1 MERQERIAVVP
12 GSFDPITKGHMD
24 IIRRAQTLFD
34 KVIVLVVINAAKNP
48 CFSLEERV
56 ELIKAS
62 VEGIDSIEVD
72 CFSGLLVDYVKKV
85 GACAIVKGLRAVSDF
100 EYEFQQALI
109 NKELY
114 SGVETVFFTTSAENQ
129 YLSSSVIKQIASL
142 GGNIRMFVPEQ
153 VHDRIVQ
160 PRIKGLG
167 FDLLNAH
174 FGERVLKRFFCHL
187 HALFQSL
194 ELVASGGTLEIVENG
209 QDRRKAILT
218 GIVVNAFLFFCAPL
232 AEVVILRHHAQIFV
246 IGSVQLGFGCL
257 KLLLQLGILRLQL
270 FELLFICPGV
280 GLCRL
285 FGRRRLRLGLYLLF
299 IHQAFLLHS
308 SIVFPHE

>member
-62 VEGIDSIEVD
+62 VEGIDLIEVD

-160 PRIKGLG
+160 R
-167 FDLLNAH
+167 
-174 FGERVLKRFFCHL
+174 
-187 HALFQSL
+187 
-194 ELVASGGTLEIVENG
+194 
-209 QDRRKAILT
+209 LT
-218 GIVVNAFLFFCAPL
+218 Q
-232 AEVVILRHHAQIFV
+232 EDAQ
-246 IGSVQLGFGCL
+246 
-257 KLLLQLGILRLQL
+257 
-270 FELLFICPGV
+270 
-280 GLCRL
+280 
-285 FGRRRLRLGLYLLF
+285 
-299 IHQAFLLHS
+299 
-308 SIVFPHE
+308 

>member
-62 VEGIDSIEVD
+62 VD

-160 PRIKGLG
+160 R
-167 FDLLNAH
+167 
-174 FGERVLKRFFCHL
+174 
-187 HALFQSL
+187 
-194 ELVASGGTLEIVENG
+194 
-209 QDRRKAILT
+209 LT
-218 GIVVNAFLFFCAPL
+218 Q
-232 AEVVILRHHAQIFV
+232 EDAQ
-246 IGSVQLGFGCL
+246 
-257 KLLLQLGILRLQL
+257 
-270 FELLFICPGV
+270 
-280 GLCRL
+280 
-285 FGRRRLRLGLYLLF
+285 
-299 IHQAFLLHS
+299 
-308 SIVFPHE
+308 

>member
-1 MERQERIAVVP
+1 MRWCLA
-12 GSFDPITKGHMD
+12 SFDPITKGHMD

-114 SGVETVFFTTSAENQ
+114 SGVANGIFYHQCRKPVSQ
-129 YLSSSVIKQIASL
+129 LLSVIKQIASL

-153 VHDRIVQ
+153 VHDRIGAQ
-160 PRIKGLG
+160 R
-167 FDLLNAH
+167 
-174 FGERVLKRFFCHL
+174 
-187 HALFQSL
+187 
-194 ELVASGGTLEIVENG
+194 
-209 QDRRKAILT
+209 LT
-218 GIVVNAFLFFCAPL
+218 Q
-232 AEVVILRHHAQIFV
+232 EDAQ
-246 IGSVQLGFGCL
+246 
-257 KLLLQLGILRLQL
+257 
-270 FELLFICPGV
+270 
-280 GLCRL
+280 
-285 FGRRRLRLGLYLLF
+285 
-299 IHQAFLLHS
+299 
-308 SIVFPHE
+308 

>member
-109 NKELY
+109 NKE
-114 SGVETVFFTTSAENQ
+114 ETVFFTTSAENQ

-160 PRIKGLG
+160 R
-167 FDLLNAH
+167 
-174 FGERVLKRFFCHL
+174 
-187 HALFQSL
+187 
-194 ELVASGGTLEIVENG
+194 
-209 QDRRKAILT
+209 LT
-218 GIVVNAFLFFCAPL
+218 Q
-232 AEVVILRHHAQIFV
+232 EDAQ
-246 IGSVQLGFGCL
+246 
-257 KLLLQLGILRLQL
+257 
-270 FELLFICPGV
+270 
-280 GLCRL
+280 
-285 FGRRRLRLGLYLLF
+285 
-299 IHQAFLLHS
+299 
-308 SIVFPHE
+308 

>member
-48 CFSLEERV
+48 CFS
-56 ELIKAS
+56 IKAS

-160 PRIKGLG
+160 R
-167 FDLLNAH
+167 
-174 FGERVLKRFFCHL
+174 
-187 HALFQSL
+187 
-194 ELVASGGTLEIVENG
+194 
-209 QDRRKAILT
+209 LT
-218 GIVVNAFLFFCAPL
+218 Q
-232 AEVVILRHHAQIFV
+232 EDAQ
-246 IGSVQLGFGCL
+246 
-257 KLLLQLGILRLQL
+257 
-270 FELLFICPGV
+270 
-280 GLCRL
+280 
-285 FGRRRLRLGLYLLF
+285 
-299 IHQAFLLHS
+299 
-308 SIVFPHE
+308 

>member
-24 IIRRAQTLFD
+24 IIRRAQ
-34 KVIVLVVINAAKNP
+34 
-48 CFSLEERV
+48 
-56 ELIKAS
+56 IKAS

-160 PRIKGLG
+160 R
-167 FDLLNAH
+167 
-174 FGERVLKRFFCHL
+174 
-187 HALFQSL
+187 
-194 ELVASGGTLEIVENG
+194 
-209 QDRRKAILT
+209 LT
-218 GIVVNAFLFFCAPL
+218 Q
-232 AEVVILRHHAQIFV
+232 EDAQ
-246 IGSVQLGFGCL
+246 
-257 KLLLQLGILRLQL
+257 
-270 FELLFICPGV
+270 
-280 GLCRL
+280 
-285 FGRRRLRLGLYLLF
+285 
-299 IHQAFLLHS
+299 
-308 SIVFPHE
+308 